1 MRAWQ
6 NLCFG
11 KGDKI
16 MRMKKRAQEEIVG
29 FVVIVVIVA
38 IIFLVFLGISIRKE
52 APSTQKETGDVSQF
66 LESLL
71 EYTTACTV
79 TYEPNYLAMDNLI
92 NECYSDSTCKSG
104 EKACE
109 LLTRTVENAVE
120 ASWKIGPERPA
131 KGYIF
136 NATYVSEST
145 IKPVLM
151 ITKGECKT
159 ERIGAERP
167 IQSYPGN
174 IQVSLE
180 ICY

>member
-6 NLCFG
+6 DLCFG
-11 KGDKI
+11 KSHKI
-16 MRMKKRAQEEIVG
+16 MMIKKKAQEEIVG

-38 IIFLVFLGISIRKE
+38 IIFLVFLGIAIRKE
-52 APSTQKETGDVSQF
+52 APSTRKETGDVSQF

-79 TYEPNYLAMDNLI
+79 SYEPNYLALDGLI
-92 NECYSDSTCKSG
+92 NECYHSSTCKSG
-104 EKACE
+104 ERACE
-109 LLTRTVENAVE
+109 LLTQTVEGAVE
-120 ASWKIGPERPA
+120 ASWKIGPERPT

-145 IKPVLM
+145 IKPVIM

-159 ERIGAERP
+159 EKIGAERP
-167 IQSYPGN
+167 IQSYPGS